1 MVPPLKPLTNVALK
15 VTGGRADRVGAIAV
29 IKPTAPAT
37 TLAAEYL
44 SDDPPTAPPLDSHY
58 IAIYRYTT

>member
-29 IKPTAPAT
+29 IKPTAPAR
-37 TLAAEYL
+37 TLTAEYL
-44 SDDPPTAPPLDSHY
+44 SDDPPSASPAL
-58 IAIYRYTT
+58 